1 MNIDQINERIA
12 ELGDIELPFIDTLET
27 TKKELVEAKLDTRIL
42 KKLEEIK
49 TFTQAVIEGSEKTSA
64 ENKAEFVISAVKQLN
79 EYLQNEIQKIQ
90 SKVIVAT
97 ERVSV
102 LENTVSF
109 LQNRSKIYLGKRDAI
124 VRVLEGT
131 GDPRHPEKI
140 STIREAEKVKKQK
153 KDDS

>member
-12 ELGDIELPFIDTLET
+12 ELGDIELPFINSLET
-27 TKKELVEAKLDTRIL
+27 TKKELVEAKLDTRVL

-49 TFTQAVIEGSEKTSA
+49 TFTQTVVEGSEKTSV
-64 ENKAEFVISAVKQLN
+64 ENKAEFVVNAVKQLN

-90 SKVIVAT
+90 SRVIVTT

-102 LENTVSF
+102 LESTVSF
-109 LQNRSKIYLGKRDAI
+109 LQNRSNIYLGKRDAI

-140 STIREAEKVKKQK
+140 STIREAEKMKKQK

>member
-1 MNIDQINERIA
+1 M
-12 ELGDIELPFIDTLET
+12 
-27 TKKELVEAKLDTRIL
+27 
-42 KKLEEIK
+42 
-49 TFTQAVIEGSEKTSA
+49 
-64 ENKAEFVISAVKQLN
+64 ENKAEFVVNAVKQLN

-90 SKVIVAT
+90 SRVIVAT

-102 LENTVSF
+102 LESTVSF
-109 LQNRSKIYLGKRDAI
+109 LQNRSNIYLGKRDAI

-140 STIREAEKVKKQK
+140 STIREAEKMKKQK

>member
-1 MNIDQINERIA
+1 MNVDQINERIA
-12 ELGDIELPFIDTLET
+12 ELGDIELPFINSLET
-27 TKKELVEAKLDTRIL
+27 TKKELVEAKLDTRVL

-49 TFTQAVIEGSEKTSA
+49 TFTQTVVEGSEKTSV
-64 ENKAEFVISAVKQLN
+64 ENKAEFVVNVKQLN

-90 SKVIVAT
+90 SRVIVAT

-102 LENTVSF
+102 LESTVSF
-109 LQNRSKIYLGKRDAI
+109 LQNRSNIYLGKRDAI

-140 STIREAEKVKKQK
+140 STIREAEKMKKQK